1 MLYCIFI
8 CGVWLLVIIDNVNV
22 TIVNE
27 NKCHD
32 TFTNGVLR
40 AAYDTYGLLR
50 VTNGKINPWRI
61 VRRWLTFTPL
71 FNGSKYMRT
80 VTRLFTDTSE
90 FLRWTT
96 RRWYVRTRKINLW
109 LWSGKKG
116 LNSIVYVIKLEPCCL
131 QF

>member
-8 CGVWLLVIIDNVNV
+8 CGVWLLVILVNVNV
-22 TIVNE
+22 TIVKWKQLSRHIYE
-27 NKCHD
+27 WS
-32 TFTNGVLR
+32 LR

-61 VRRWLTFTPL
+61 VRRCLTFASL